1 MIKVIIK
8 QFSFLMLLFF
18 FLGGVFG
25 ALSEEAESIKF
36 LNLNAIDS
44 SKVNRVSYEITYLQ
58 DESIVFDKFVV
69 DIYYDGSFKES
80 CEKQL
85 KYDST
90 VVSEKITC
98 EMLKYGEGEYK
109 FVASI
114 YSNDEKISSTT
125 SIEIVKNLNKYDF
138 FSQNATLEF
147 IDLGDKTL
155 VIIEVKG
162 EGKNMQVLNFIPKE
176 VISFLDENN
185 KDDLIVS
192 DFEYTIVESDP
203 LIAWTVDKAPA
214 KINYTINKKI
224 SLEEKKNFTIDIQD
238 ESTFNKF
245 KWVIYILI
253 LIIIALA
260 LKPAFKRD

>member
-8 QFSFLMLLFF
+8 QLGFVMLLFLF
-18 FLGGVFG
+18 VGGVFG
-25 ALSEEAESIKF
+25 ALSEDAENIKF
-36 LNLNAIDS
+36 LNLNAMDS

-69 DIYYDGSFKES
+69 DIYYDGLFKES

-98 EMLKYGEGEYK
+98 EMLKYGQGEYV

-114 YSNDEKISSTT
+114 YSNDEIFSSINSTK
-125 SIEIVKNLNKYDF
+125 IVKNLNKYEF
-138 FSQNATLEF
+138 SSQNATLEF
-147 IDLGDKTL
+147 VDLGDKTL

-162 EGKNMQVLNFIPKE
+162 VGKNLEVINFIPKE
-176 VISFLDENN
+176 VISFIDENN

-192 DFEYTIVESDP
+192 DFEYTIIESDP

-224 SLEEKKNFTIDIQD
+224 SLEEKKKFTIDIQD

-253 LIIIALA
+253 LVIIALA